1 MNIAILSEVGAF
13 CLLPQIDT
21 NPLLQRQRPN
31 LWHGEC
37 KRLIQQRRAVQQL
50 HSELLLQK
58 TNKTNK
64 TNKNNRNLNQDK
76 YNGSVNLV
84 YIGLSNGSP
93 VCPGR

>member
-1 MNIAILSEVGAF
+1 MNIAILSEVGTF

-37 KRLIQQRRAVQQL
+37 KHLIHQRRAVQQL

-58 TNKTNK
+58 TNKQNQQNK
-64 TNKNNRNLNQDK
+64 QTKITEISIKISTMAALIW
-76 YNGSVNLV
+76 LA
-84 YIGLSNGSP
+84 
-93 VCPGR
+93 

>member
-21 NPLLQRQRPN
+21 NPLFQRQRPN

-50 HSELLLQK
+50 HSAPSSENKQNQQNKQK
-58 TNKTNK
+58 
-64 TNKNNRNLNQDK
+64 
-76 YNGSVNLV
+76 
-84 YIGLSNGSP
+84 
-93 VCPGR
+93 